1 MVEFLREHFVLSML
15 GAYVLG
21 QVTIVLVL
29 GGLLP
34 RDPADANLE
43 QPDRARVDARNR
55 GRRPHRPR
63 RLSGGYSLRALTRP
77 LMGGRLGELEEEP
90 VARLN

>member
-1 MVEFLREHFVLSML
+1 MVDFLREHFVLSML

-43 QPDRARVDARNR
+43 
-55 GRRPHRPR
+55 
-63 RLSGGYSLRALTRP
+63 
-77 LMGGRLGELEEEP
+77 
-90 VARLN
+90 